1 MPSSRA
7 RAKIRV
13 MSRSTTPRSSVPKA
27 PVLMHVVP
35 TEGGWQVKRGDAA
48 RASSVH
54 ETQAEATE
62 AARAALRKSGGEL
75 HVQSRTG
82 QILESRTLGRDPMAK
97 IAAVEGI
104 RLSPEM
110 KRTLAELDRRGVSG
124 EERRRAVA
132 EQFRTKR

>member
-1 MPSSRA
+1 M
-7 RAKIRV
+7 
-13 MSRSTTPRSSVPKA
+13 
-27 PVLMHVVP
+27 
-35 TEGGWQVKRGDAA
+35 KRGDAA

-54 ETQAEATE
+54 KTQAEATE

-75 HVQSRTG
+75 RVQSRTG
-82 QILESRTLGRDPMAK
+82 QILESRTLGRDSMAR

-110 KRTLAELDRRGVSG
+110 KLTLAELDRRGVSG
-124 EERRRAVA
+124 EERRRIVA